1 MLMEKLN
8 FKPGFNVYNRIS
20 VKNYRDQIIC
30 GAAVIVGN
38 GTNARAHLHS
48 ATGISEVLPG
58 TGNLIDR
65 VKLAE
70 ELDVDLVLINRGRIS
85 TVDEMHYQG
94 GYVANFQGVKM
105 TWCGFMIA
113 DALFNQLKNAYQP
126 ALIFRNSNW
135 IWYAKSEVFLL
146 REPAGTVWVMN
157 EYTRDVLMDLA
168 IDNLRDLGKRYK
180 NLPEGWKFEVKI
192 LTEDLSLDTARS
204 DGWASVLRD
213 EFGCTFQACGYDSD
227 TSANYIP

>member
-1 MLMEKLN
+1 MEKLN

-94 GYVANFQGVKM
+94 GYVANFQGLGDDDLL
-105 TWCGFMIA
+105 WLA
-113 DALFNQLKNAYQP
+113 D
-126 ALIFRNSNW
+126 
-135 IWYAKSEVFLL
+135 LL
-146 REPAGTVWVMN
+146 GLHNPDRPDLDAATRE
-157 EYTRDVLMDLA
+157 
-168 IDNLRDLGKRYK
+168 
-180 NLPEGWKFEVKI
+180 
-192 LTEDLSLDTARS
+192 ED
-204 DGWASVLRD
+204 
-213 EFGCTFQACGYDSD
+213 
-227 TSANYIP
+227 

>member
-1 MLMEKLN
+1 MEKLN

-30 GAAVIVGN
+30 GAAVVVGN
-38 GTNARAHLHS
+38 GANARAHLHS

-70 ELDVDLVLINRGRIS
+70 ELDVDLVLVNRGRIS

-105 TWCGFMIA
+105 TWFGFMIA
-113 DALFNQLKNAYQP
+113 GDVKMYTASRVRTVPDVALM
-126 ALIFRNSNW
+126 I
-135 IWYAKSEVFLL
+135 
-146 REPAGTVWVMN
+146 
-157 EYTRDVLMDLA
+157 
-168 IDNLRDLGKRYK
+168 NLRLKSQNMLPVLFMLYDFGVKR
-180 NLPEGWKFEVKI
+180 I
-192 LTEDLSLDTARS
+192 
-204 DGWASVLRD
+204 
-213 EFGCTFQACGYDSD
+213 EFVE
-227 TSANYIP
+227 